1 MLWRRVAAGTVPGG
15 RRCRGTLPRLARLE
29 VAVTDACLVDA
40 AVGGLPGP
48 PGRDPL
54 NPPPP
59 NEFRM
64 IKSAEKTS
72 HLKQAKNRRSQ
83 ADGDGL
89 MAESLRR
96 RDHPE
101 EFRDVWTAGP
111 SPRRK
116 A

>member
-1 MLWRRVAAGTVPGG
+1 MYPRTPASPSAVMQVLAGRG
-15 RRCRGTLPRLARLE
+15 RSPAE
-29 VAVTDACLVDA
+29 E
-40 AVGGLPGP
+40 
-48 PGRDPL
+48 DPL

-64 IKSAEKTS
+64 IKSAEETS
-72 HLKQAKNRRSQ
+72 HLEHVKDRRSQ
-83 ADGDGL
+83 ADGDRL
-89 MAESLRR
+89 MVESLRR

-111 SPRRK
+111 SPRRR